1 MVQAPP
7 IAEQSR
13 DRNTMRLGPM
23 LLDTASGACIAPR
36 AVIQIQ
42 DENALALIETLRDV
56 VIEDSMT
63 HRRTAQT
70 SE

>member
-7 IAEQSR
+7 GPEQAR
-13 DRNTMRLGPM
+13 NGNTMRLGPM
-23 LLDTASGACIAPR
+23 LLDTPSGACIAPR

-42 DENALALIETLRDV
+42 DENALALIETLSDV
-56 VIEDSMT
+56 VIEDAMT
-63 HRRTAQT
+63 HSRTAQT